1 MIMRFQF
8 YPWTHKEIADKI
20 RDELGLPVDTPK
32 KIELGTMQRF
42 ENWISTPQ
50 QGVVEDAVKVDR
62 LLAKIEEPYL
72 RKRGTEE
79 EEPGE
84 SEIEFT

>member
-32 KIELGTMQRF
+32 KIELGTM
-42 ENWISTPQ
+42 
-50 QGVVEDAVKVDR
+50 
-62 LLAKIEEPYL
+62 
-72 RKRGTEE
+72 
-79 EEPGE
+79 
-84 SEIEFT
+84 